1 MLIGLSIKKNET
13 YHYCKPFIFN
23 TFLDKDEERIFIGQI
38 LRDVDFSL
46 IVKKNE
52 IIELDILLYKTKNDY
67 YEGNLNHQK
76 SNESFKKLGSYE
88 LVIDDFKEMYKNEE
102 FKKFNYTKIL
112 NKNLEV
118 EINFS
123 LLELHNKTNEFILST
138 PMIKGKECYFN

>member
-1 MLIGLSIKKNET
+1 MLIGLSIKKDET
-13 YHYCKPFIFN
+13 YYYCKPFILN
-23 TFLDKDEERIFIGQI
+23 SFLDKDGEKIIIGQI

-46 IVKKNE
+46 IVIKNE

-67 YEGNLNHQK
+67 YEGNLKYQQ
-76 SNESFKKLGSYE
+76 SNESFKKLGSYK
-88 LVIDDFKEMYKNEE
+88 LVIDDFKEMYDNEE